1 MKITSVF
8 MLFVLLIPALASCGQ
23 NRQPYTPGDAQAL
36 LDAGV
41 FDGDMVKVESFPSA
55 LYGIDS
61 EDVAGCV
68 SFRAANTAASCDE
81 VTVLILKDAE
91 TAKNVVKALRE
102 AVESEIEN
110 AKSYCPAAVPR
121 LQAAVIDRIG
131 NTVLFAVGDPAAL
144 PEAVGDLHK

>member
-61 EDVAGCV
+61 EDVEGFAG
-68 SFRAANTAASCDE
+68 SRR
-81 VTVLILKDAE
+81 K
-91 TAKNVVKALRE
+91 
-102 AVESEIEN
+102 
-110 AKSYCPAAVPR
+110 
-121 LQAAVIDRIG
+121 
-131 NTVLFAVGDPAAL
+131 
-144 PEAVGDLHK
+144 